1 MLINRCVCSNIK
13 FSEVKK
19 IMTENNLSTLEQVRE
34 FIEVSQNCQL
44 CAPYINKMIETGETE
59 FNYIITKE

>member
-1 MLINRCVCSNIK
+1 
-13 FSEVKK
+13 
-19 IMTENNLSTLEQVRE
+19 MTENNLSTLEQVRE